1 MLTNSDT
8 ILLAEHLKQLRWKA
22 EMFNELDEKIIERTD
37 DKEKLEAATFESVD
51 L

>member
-8 ILLAEHLKQLRWKA
+8 ILLAEHLKQLKA
-22 EMFNELDEKIIERTD
+22 EMFYELDEKIIEHTG